1 MTGSSDNNKVLL
13 VKVKLVTIWVPG
25 SFPFGQTFWSEI
37 PEIVH
42 VKPNGGRA
50 EIRLVN
56 KFACA
61 LLDVDDASVHLKI
74 QLK

>member
-25 SFPFGQTFWSEI
+25 SFPFGQTFWFEI